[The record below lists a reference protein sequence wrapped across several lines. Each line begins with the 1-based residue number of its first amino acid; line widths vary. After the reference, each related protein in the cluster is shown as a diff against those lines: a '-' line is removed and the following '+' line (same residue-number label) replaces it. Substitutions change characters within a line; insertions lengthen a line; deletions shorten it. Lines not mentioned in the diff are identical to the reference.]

1 MSVSRRGFLQGLGVG
16 RTSHASAFI
25 AARGHEE
32 LVAEAMQQQ
41 GRQGGGMRRPALP
54 PGVRSHSHQ
63 QQ

>member
-1 MSVSRRGFLQGLGVG
+1 MSVSRRGFLQGLGVD

-32 LVAEAMQQQ
+32 YVAEAMQQ
-41 GRQGGGMRRPALP
+41 GRNGGMPRPTP
-54 PGVRSHSHQ
+54 PTWSASHSHQ

>member
-32 LVAEAMQQQ
+32 FVAEAQ
-41 GRQGGGMRRPALP
+41 
-54 PGVRSHSHQ
+54 
-63 QQ
+63 